1 MVGNFVLKQF
11 VVYDMRSFAHF
22 TDVVLD
28 RPAFG
33 DTDEE
38 SAQAIEEFLTMYSAR
53 VTVICEGLT
62 QANPLFQALLDSGV
76 GNIVCDTE
84 IWEIQQEIREC
95 LSDQGMTRYAAK
107 ERPARTGGQEH
118 YRFDCNNV
126 VVGVMGSQT
135 RIGTTTAAVGLSAWL
150 ARVGASVCYVE
161 THAGSHLTALARG
174 YEMEAEEGGWQFEGV
189 HYRSME
195 TKEDVNFV
203 VYDLGCDL
211 AGKRK
216 LLERADIRL
225 LVCGTKPYEL
235 GFTVRLQ
242 TSLAGIHAHL
252 LCPFVAE
259 GMKDDLMEA
268 LQNDYHKVMFS
279 EYQPELTDSDCNGK
293 QYKNAIARYIAG

>member
-1 MVGNFVLKQF
+1 
-11 VVYDMRSFAHF
+11 MR
-22 TDVVLD
+22 
-28 RPAFG
+28 
-33 DTDEE
+33 
-38 SAQAIEEFLTMYSAR
+38 
-53 VTVICEGLT
+53 
-62 QANPLFQALLDSGV
+62 
-76 GNIVCDTE
+76 
-84 IWEIQQEIREC
+84 
-95 LSDQGMTRYAAK
+95 
-107 ERPARTGGQEH
+107 
-118 YRFDCNNV
+118 
-126 VVGVMGSQT
+126 
-135 RIGTTTAAVGLSAWL
+135 
-150 ARVGASVCYVE
+150 
-161 THAGSHLTALARG
+161 
-174 YEMEAEEGGWQFEGV
+174 GV

-195 TKEDVNFV
+195 TKEDVKFV